1 MKTVKTGLNMNSNF
15 YNMNK
20 SKVISEIFNTVLTKG
35 IKSLKNDILGEDIDD
50 SVYTKRVNINKDYKF
65 RNGVDTVEVVCITLT
80 CDNENMKDAAPRKV
94 RINMRNR
101 NNSWVNIFLHEAPNE
116 LIEFIYK
123 NIK

>member
-1 MKTVKTGLNMNSNF
+1 
-15 YNMNK
+15 MNK
-20 SKVISEIFNTVLTKG
+20 SKVISEIFNVILTKG
-35 IKSLKNDILGEDIDD
+35 IKTTKADILGEDIDD

-80 CDNENMKDAAPRKV
+80 CDNENMKDAVPRKV